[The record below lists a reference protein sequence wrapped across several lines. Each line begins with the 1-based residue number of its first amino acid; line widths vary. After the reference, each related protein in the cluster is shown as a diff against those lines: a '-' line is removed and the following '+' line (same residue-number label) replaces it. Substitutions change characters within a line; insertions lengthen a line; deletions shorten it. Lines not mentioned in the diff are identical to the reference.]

1 MQMNK
6 IKIAIAG
13 LGGVGGY
20 FGALLAKHTAH
31 LPDIN
36 VYFVAR
42 GEHLKKIQQ
51 QGLTVIAENGTFVA
65 NPFMAT
71 DNVSEIGKVD
81 YLIIATKSYDLDAT
95 MIQLEPCID
104 QHTIILPLLNG
115 ADITFRIR
123 NLFPTNEVWF
133 GCTYIVGRLKAPG
146 ICESTG
152 NVHNLHFGHEK
163 AVSEQLIFM
172 ENLMKESGIPATRF
186 DKAFQAIWKKF
197 FFISSSATL
206 TSYLNTDFPSLTNV
220 PENREL
226 YSTLLRELN
235 QVAEKEGID
244 FEEDMVEVSLKHIS
258 RLPAGAT
265 SSMNSDFLAKKQT
278 ELETLTGFV
287 VRSAQ
292 KHHLEVPLYNKIYEE
307 LKLR

>member
-1 MQMNK
+1 MNK

-13 LGGVGGY
+13 IGGVGGY
-20 FGALLAKHTAH
+20 FGGLLARHTAH

-51 QGLTVIAENGTFVA
+51 KGLTVIAENETFVA

-71 DNVSEIGKVD
+71 DNVAEIGKVD
-81 YLIIATKSYDLDAT
+81 YLIMATKSYDLDAT
-95 MIQLEPCID
+95 MKQLEPCIAP
-104 QHTIILPLLNG
+104 HTIILPLLNG

-123 NLFPTNEVWF
+123 DLYPSNEVWY
-133 GCTYIVGRLKAPG
+133 GCTYIVGRLKSPG

-163 AVSEQLIFM
+163 VVSEQLVFM
-172 ENLMKESGIPATRF
+172 ENLMKEAGIPATRF
-186 DKAFQAIWKKF
+186 DKAFHAIWKKF
-197 FFISSSATL
+197 FFISSSGTL
-206 TSYLNTDFPSLTNV
+206 TSYLNADFPSLTNI
-220 PENREL
+220 PEYREL
-226 YSTLLRELN
+226 YTVLLRELN
-235 QVAEKEGID
+235 AVAEKEGIE

-258 RLPAGAT
+258 RLPVGAT

-292 KHHLEVPLYNKIYEE
+292 KHQLDVPLYNKIYTE
-307 LKLR
+307 LKNR